1 VAFEAVGAGDDSQRR
16 AAEVVEQLEADMMQ
30 AAAELDF
37 ERAARIRDE
46 IAALREGRGRG
57 GASGPRGKGKGRRGG
72 GAFGGRIPRPK
83 QA

>member
-1 VAFEAVGAGDDSQRR
+1 VGRGDDDRR
-16 AAEVVEQLEADMMQ
+16 RQSELLEQLEADMMQ

-37 ERAARIRDE
+37 ERAARLRDE

-57 GASGPRGKGKGRRGG
+57 RATGPRGRGKRGSG
-72 GAFGGRIPRPK
+72 SFGGRIPRPK

>member
-1 VAFEAVGAGDDSQRR
+1 
-16 AAEVVEQLEADMMQ
+16 MQ

-37 ERAARIRDE
+37 ERAARILDE
-46 IAALREGRGRG
+46 ISALREGRGRG
-57 GASGPRGKGKGRRGG
+57 GGTGPRGKGKGRRGG

>member
-1 VAFEAVGAGDDSQRR
+1 MAFEAVGAGDDSRRR

-46 IAALREGRGRG
+46 IAALRDGKPRGARSAGPRGRKGRG
-57 GASGPRGKGKGRRGG
+57 GG
-72 GAFGGRIPRPK
+72 GGRIPKPRSI
-83 QA
+83 

>member
-1 VAFEAVGAGDDSQRR
+1 VGAGDDSQRR

-46 IAALREGRGRG
+46 IAALRDGKPRGARSAGPRGRKGRG
-57 GASGPRGKGKGRRGG
+57 GG
-72 GAFGGRIPRPK
+72 GGRIPKPRSI
-83 QA
+83 